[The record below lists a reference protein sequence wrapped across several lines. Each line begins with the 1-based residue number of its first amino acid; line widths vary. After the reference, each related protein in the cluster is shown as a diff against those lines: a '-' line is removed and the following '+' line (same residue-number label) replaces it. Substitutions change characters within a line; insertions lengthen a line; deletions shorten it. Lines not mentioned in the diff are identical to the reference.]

1 FSPDAWTVNDQT
13 NAWSGS
19 TAPSMRAL
27 LVYGEPAL
35 EAYWAMVRAYN
46 LRWTYGSLIN
56 ILDEQPRE
64 TGYMPPNA
72 QDGSACSSGQEGS
85 ASSSELDVI
94 RAVRE
99 VNTRYSSDLNSTMQ
113 FRPVDTVRIGSLGA
127 APGNVGQF
135 APNND
140 LYRAAVTY
148 GGSDLR
154 SKIGIGQNSE

>member
-56 ILDEQPRE
+56 ILDEQLRE
-64 TGYMPPNA
+64 TAYMPPNA
-72 QDGSACSSGQEGS
+72 QEGS